1 MHEDNELTR
10 LIRETECSLDP
21 RHYALVMAIREI
33 EREIAFIVATIEHDE
48 REATRFIETIIRRV
62 FNHE

>member
-1 MHEDNELTR
+1 MESDNDLTR

-33 EREIAFIVATIEHDE
+33 EREIEYVVALIEHDE
-48 REATRFIETIIRRV
+48 REAAMLIARLIRRV
-62 FNHE
+62 FG